1 MSLLQP
7 TLKGNLVFLRPLETE
22 DFDSLLSAASDPLVW
37 EQHPQPDRYKVEVF
51 KTFFS
56 EAMSSRGAVAIFDQ
70 KTKKIIGCSRFYD
83 HSTDGSSVVVG
94 YTFLTR
100 EFWGGAYNWD
110 LKKLMVNHALNFVKT
125 VFFHV
130 GVSNLRSQRAMI
142 KIGAVNTGVQEIAV
156 SYAPPKKS
164 YVYRIDKKLG

>member
-1 MSLLQP
+1 
-7 TLKGNLVFLRPLETE
+7 
-22 DFDSLLSAASDPLVW
+22 
-37 EQHPQPDRYKVEVF
+37 
-51 KTFFS
+51 
-56 EAMSSRGAVAIFDQ
+56 
-70 KTKKIIGCSRFYD
+70 
-83 HSTDGSSVVVG
+83 VG